1 MQIRVLEGFS
11 DYDLIDSGDG
21 MRLERYGAFT
31 IARPDPQAIW
41 KRKAPQHRWD
51 QADAM
56 FDNSLIKGHW
66 NTKVSI
72 PEHWTLKYKDLS
84 FYARLT
90 PFKHTGIFP
99 EQAVMWDWMD
109 GLIRKAGRPI
119 RVLNLFGYT
128 GIASLVATQAG
139 AKVTHLDASKPS
151 LTWAR
156 ENMLASHLP
165 EDSIRWILDDA
176 MKFTKREITRGSYY
190 DGILMDPPVYGHGPK
205 GEAWDFNKQVAQLF
219 DQCRQILTPQP
230 LFFLVNAYAVSAS
243 AIMLGNCLT
252 DLMEQYKGKVEYGEL
267 ALRESIGK
275 RLLSTGIYARW
286 EETC

>member
-1 MQIRVLEGFS
+1 MKILVLEGFPE
-11 DYDLIDSGDG
+11 YELIDSGDG
-21 MRLERYGAFT
+21 MRLERFGKYT
-31 IARPDPQAIW
+31 ISRPDPQAIW
-41 KRKAPQHRWD
+41 KRVVPYERWAR
-51 QADAM
+51 ADAV
-56 FDNSLIKGHW
+56 FDTTLPKGHW
-66 NTKVSI
+66 NTKRPI
-72 PEHWTLKYKDLS
+72 PEYWTLTYKDLS
-84 FYARLT
+84 FHARLT
-90 PFKHTGIFP
+90 PFKHTGVFP
-99 EQAVMWDWMD
+99 EQAVMWDWMEN
-109 GLIRKAGRPI
+109 LIRKAGRPI

-139 AKVTHLDASKPS
+139 AKVTHVDASKPS
-151 LTWAR
+151 LSWAR

-176 MKFTKREITRGSYY
+176 MKFTKREIARGSFY

-205 GEAWDFNKQVAQLF
+205 GEPWDFNKQISQLF

-252 DLMEQYKGKVEYGEL
+252 DLMDQYKGNVEYGEL
-267 ALRESIGK
+267 ALRESVGK

-286 EETC
+286 EEVC